1 MNTVVDIVIIIT
13 MICGVFLGMRKGLI
27 KSVVNLVGLV
37 LVFVISFS
45 LKTPIANIMIENLPF
60 FEFDGL
66 SALSILVYNA
76 IAFMIVF
83 TVLYSILRIV
93 LVITGIVDALL
104 KLTVIWIIPSKIGG
118 AIVGFFE
125 ALVFVFLALFI
136 MTQFNQ
142 TNNLI
147 KDNKMAST
155 ILNKMPV
162 LSGHVTGIRDAA
174 SEIYEK
180 INEYD
185 KDDQKSKEDLNLYI
199 LQTEV
204 KYKLI
209 SKEKA
214 KELIETGKLDVKN
227 AILGKVQE
235 WLNP

>member
-45 LKTPIANIMIENLPF
+45 LKTSIANIMIDNLPF
-60 FEFDGL
+60 FDFDGL
-66 SALSILVYNA
+66 SALSILVYNV

-125 ALVFVFLALFI
+125 ALVLVFLALFI

-147 KDNKMAST
+147 KDNKMANT

-162 LSGHVTGIRDAA
+162 LSGHVTEIRDAA